1 MTGNTIILEGQHKYI
16 DTKLQKINFMTVLTL
31 ENNAMLY
38 TVSKRWFIS
47 TNVTKIMEVWDE
59 HLEPGGEIVDI
70 IDDYVVEY
78 MGG

>member
-1 MTGNTIILEGQHKYI
+1 
-16 DTKLQKINFMTVLTL
+16 MTVLTL